1 MDRFKHL
8 NINKVERLTPNA
20 VKIAFEIPEAEAE
33 NFKFT
38 PGQYITIKTQLN
50 GAEVRRSYSICSGR
64 DEHEIAV
71 GIKKVTDGL
80 FSKYANDQLKA
91 GVQLAVHPPE
101 GRFTFNAKSDDAS
114 TIVAFAAG
122 SGITPIMSIMK
133 EVLQHTDKQFI
144 LVYGNK
150 KLEETMFHKEIAE
163 MIAAYGDRLQ
173 VQFVYS
179 REQEEE
185 AMFGRIERS
194 TVNYILKNK
203 VTQPKDC
210 LFYLCG
216 PEEMINNVSDT
227 LATQGIAKDKIKF
240 ELFNTSD
247 QESEKSSENISEG
260 KTKVKVLVDDEEFS
274 IVMDKKQ
281 RVLDAVLKEDIDA
294 PYSCQGGIC
303 SSCIARVTE
312 GKVEMVKNQIL
323 TDSELEEGLI
333 LTCQAHP
340 VSNTLSIDYDDV

>member
-1 MDRFKHL
+1 MDKYKHL
-8 NINKVERLTPNA
+8 HIDNVERLTPSS
-20 VKIAFEIPEAEAE
+20 VKVTFALPEALKEE
-33 NFKFT
+33 FRFI
-38 PGQYITIKTQLN
+38 PGQYITIKTRINDQ
-50 GAEVRRSYSICSGR
+50 EVRRSYSICSGK
-64 DEHEIAV
+64 DDAGIAV
-71 GIKKVTDGL
+71 GIKKIQDGL
-80 FSKYANDQLKA
+80 FSKYANDELRS
-91 GVQLAVHPPE
+91 GVQLEVHPPE
-101 GRFTFNAKSDDAS
+101 GRFTFDPKKDAGK
-114 TIVAFAAG
+114 TVVAFAAG
-122 SGITPIMSIMK
+122 SGITPIMSIMNT
-133 EVLQHTDKQFI
+133 VLTETDKNFI

-163 MIAAYGDRLQ
+163 MASKYKDRFQ

-179 REQEEE
+179 REQNED
-185 AMFGRIERS
+185 ALFGRIERS

-203 VTQPKDC
+203 VTRASDC

-216 PEEMINNVSDT
+216 PEDMINNVSDA
-227 LATQGIAKDKIKF
+227 LVSGGIAKEAIKF
-240 ELFNTSD
+240 ELFTSGD
-247 QESEKSSENISEG
+247 DKDEVPGDLPEG
-260 KTKVKVLVDDEEFS
+260 KTKVTVIVDEEEYAL
-274 IVMDKKQ
+274 VMDKKE

-340 VSNTLSIDYDDV
+340 TTSTLALDYDDV

>member
-1 MDRFKHL
+1 MDKFKHL
-8 NINKVERLTPNA
+8 NINRVDRLTPNS
-20 VKIAFEIPEAEAE
+20 VQVQFEIPAAEKE
-33 NFKFT
+33 NFSFI

-50 GAEVRRSYSICSGR
+50 GSEVRRSYSICSAKG
-64 DEHEIAV
+64 EEGISV
-71 GIKKVTDGL
+71 GIKKVADGL
-80 FSKYANDQLKA
+80 FSKYANDQLTS
-91 GVQLAVHPPE
+91 GMQMEVHPPE
-101 GRFTFNAKSDDAS
+101 GRFTYDRSKDQAS
-114 TIVAFAAG
+114 TVIAFAAG

-133 EVLQHTDKQFI
+133 EVLTKTDKQFI

-150 KLEETMFHKEIAE
+150 RLEETMFHSEIKDLVAT
-163 MIAAYGDRLQ
+163 YGERLQ
-173 VQFVYS
+173 VQFIYS
-179 REQEEE
+179 REQNED
-185 AMFGRIERS
+185 AIFGRIERT

-203 VTQPKDC
+203 VAKADDC

-227 LATQGIAKDKIKF
+227 LVTQGISKDQIKF
-240 ELFNTSD
+240 ELFSSD
-247 QESEKSSENISEG
+247 DDTPAEAAEIAGG
-260 KTKVKVLVDDEEFS
+260 KTQVKVLVDDEEFTL
-274 IVMDKKQ
+274 IMDKKQ

-333 LTCQAHP
+333 LTCQSHP
-340 VSNTLSIDYDDV
+340 VSDTLSIDYDDV